1 MNMQGCINRMPE
13 SQSLSTS
20 IIALIDPDGR
30 LVMLDY
36 GDPEWY
42 PGEISGT
49 QVSVLQTPKR
59 TMSSTTT
66 VTRGFW
72 LSRPQWSS

>member
-1 MNMQGCINRMPE
+1 LLAIIEVLYKVTVNMQGCINKMPE

-36 GDPEWY
+36 GDP
-42 PGEISGT
+42 
-49 QVSVLQTPKR
+49 
-59 TMSSTTT
+59 
-66 VTRGFW
+66 
-72 LSRPQWSS
+72 